1 MNFSTA
7 RTPTRIRK
15 QSPTRRQGVRG
26 ALAATLRLSLLV
38 VEAAGI
44 CPMAYSLGARWVCLL
59 GQGAVLVV
67 RGGGY
72 PSAVEPADCTVDGG
86 DRFGGG
92 CPGGYLS
99 GLVYHLFPARAG
111 AERVFRAV
119 AERAA
124 VAHGVDRIPV
134 YASSIAPDRRG
145 VGFSSS
151 CRTISCAIMRLG
163 STVTR
168 S

>member
-1 MNFSTA
+1 M
-7 RTPTRIRK
+7 PD
-15 QSPTRRQGVRG
+15 G
-26 ALAATLRLSLLV
+26 L
-38 VEAAGI
+38 
-44 CPMAYSLGARWVCLL
+44 SLGARLGL
-59 GQGAVLVV
+59 FAGQGAILVV

-111 AERVFRAV
+111 AEREFRAV

-134 YASSIAPDRRG
+134 YRLHRPDRRG
-145 VGFSSS
+145 VHHPVAELFHAPL
-151 CRTISCAIMRLG
+151 CAWVRP
-163 STVTR
+163 
-168 S
+168 